1 MGTEKRARQKTNRA
15 KRRQEE
21 LRQERVTS
29 VRKRVMRIA
38 AVAVVAIAGVVV
50 IAWIGGAFDAEE
62 VAAPAPSTSPAT
74 SPADDPDGDGGGID
88 ADVPPGCP
96 APDDS
101 ESQQR
106 QFDEPPPMCLDD
118 DVDYSAVVDTNFGE
132 YTIDLDAD
140 AAPLAV
146 NNFVVLARYQY
157 FDDTRCH
164 RIIPDFVVQ
173 CGDPTGTGTGDPGYR
188 FADELPD
195 EGEYEIGSVAMAN
208 SGPDTNGSQFFV
220 ISGPQ
225 GEALP
230 PNFSLFGQVTDGLDV
245 IAELDAVGS
254 PGGDPTEPVQIRSVE
269 ILES

>member
-15 KRRQEE
+15 NRRQEE

-29 VRKRVMRIA
+29 VRKRVIRV
-38 AVAVVAIAGVVV
+38 AVVSVVAIAGVVV

-62 VAAPAPSTSPAT
+62 VVAPAPTTAPAGD
-74 SPADDPDGDGGGID
+74 ADGDAD
-88 ADVPPGCP
+88 SDVPAGCP

-101 ESQQR
+101 ESQRR

-118 DVDYSAVVDTNFGE
+118 DVEYSAVVDTNFGE
-132 YTIDLDAD
+132 YTIELDAD
-140 AAPLAV
+140 AAPLTV

-208 SGPDTNGSQFFV
+208 SGPDSNGSQFFV

-245 IAELDAVGS
+245 IAEMDAVGS

-269 ILES
+269 IVES